1 MAAIENDVTRL
12 LHDLAGGDPR
22 AADALL
28 PQVYDELRALAH
40 YHLAAE
46 RREHTL
52 QPTALVHEV
61 YLKLVDQDRAQ
72 WKDRAHFIAVGA
84 QAMRRILVDH
94 ARGRKRLKRGGDA
107 QRLGLHDG
115 LALAGLDE
123 RTDLLAL
130 DDALTELSATYP
142 NQARVVELRF
152 FGGLTVDEAA
162 LVLDVTTRTVERHWQ
177 FARAW
182 LFRAVQG
189 GAA

>member
-1 MAAIENDVTRL
+1 MAATDHDVTRL
-12 LHDLAGGDPR
+12 LLDLSAGDSR

-28 PQVYDELRALAH
+28 PEVYDELRALAH
-40 YHLAAE
+40 HQLAGE
-46 RREHTL
+46 RSEHTL

-61 YLKLVDQDRAQ
+61 YLKLVDQDRARWQ
-72 WKDRAHFIAVGA
+72 DRAHFIAVGA

-94 ARGRKRLKRGGDA
+94 ARGRQRLKRGGSA

-123 RTDLLAL
+123 RTDLLTL
-130 DDALTELSATYP
+130 DDALNDLTAAYP
-142 NQARVVELRF
+142 NHARVVELRF
-152 FGGLTVDEAA
+152 FGGLTAEEAA
-162 LVLDVTTRTVERHWQ
+162 VVLDVTTRTVERHWQ

-182 LFRAVQG
+182 LFRAIEG